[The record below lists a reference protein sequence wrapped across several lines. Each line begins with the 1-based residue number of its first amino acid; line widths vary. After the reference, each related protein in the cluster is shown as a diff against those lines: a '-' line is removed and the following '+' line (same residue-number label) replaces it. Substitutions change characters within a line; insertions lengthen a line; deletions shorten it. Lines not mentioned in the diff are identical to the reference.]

1 MTTLLNRQEVSDLE
15 RLHEKIDKAL
25 DSIRPYLKADGG
37 DVRVLEVTE
46 DMRVTLELLGSCG
59 DCPMSAMT
67 FKAGIQE
74 AIKKE
79 VPEVVSVEAVN
90 ITNA

>member
-1 MTTLLNRQEVSDLE
+1 MSNLE
-15 RLHEKIDKAL
+15 HLHEKINKAL
-25 DSIRPYLKADGG
+25 DTIRPYLKADGG
-37 DVRVLEVTE
+37 DVRILEVTE
-46 DMRVTLELLGSCG
+46 DKRVVLELLGSCG

-79 VPEVVSVEAVN
+79 VPEIVAVEAVN
-90 ITNA
+90 VANA